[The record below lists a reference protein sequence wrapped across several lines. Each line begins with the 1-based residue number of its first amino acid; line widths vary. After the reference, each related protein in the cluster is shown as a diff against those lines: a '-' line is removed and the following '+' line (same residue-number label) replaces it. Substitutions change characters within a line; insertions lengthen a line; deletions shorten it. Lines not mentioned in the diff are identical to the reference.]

1 LDILNRHGGDMTG
14 TATILTN
21 ARKAGLAVPAFN
33 IPYLP
38 MLEPV
43 VRAVRDEDSFA
54 LIEVSRIEWEK
65 FQSKSIE
72 AVAEEYARWSDP
84 RHVRLHLDHVP
95 VIDED
100 QKRVDYMPL
109 IERAIAAGYQ
119 SVMVDGSRLAL
130 GDNIQATKQAAE
142 RAHRAG
148 IPCEAEIGA
157 VLGHEEGPLPP
168 YEELFA
174 SGRGFTDPA
183 EAERMVKESGC
194 DWLSVAFG
202 NIHGAVSKAHRD
214 ERKVEARLNIEH
226 LEKLAAVTG
235 VPLVLHG
242 GSGIQ
247 PEYVRRAFS
256 AGISKINVGTEIR
269 QVYERNLKGPE
280 TTTEAQEAVYRRT
293 RELIRETY
301 RLSGSRKAVLGAEQ

>member
-1 LDILNRHGGDMTG
+1 MTG
-14 TATILTN
+14 TEAIVSN
-21 ARKAGLAVPAFN
+21 ARRAGLAVPAFN

-65 FQSKSIE
+65 FESGSIE
-72 AVAEEYARWSDP
+72 AVAEEYARWGDP
-84 RHVRLHLDHVP
+84 KHVRLHLDHVP

-109 IERAIAAGYQ
+109 IERAITAGYQ
-119 SVMVDGSRLAL
+119 SVMIDGSRLSL
-130 GDNIQATKQAAE
+130 EENIRATRQVAD
-142 RAHRAG
+142 RAHQAG

-174 SGRGFTDPA
+174 SGKGFTDPE
-183 EAERMVKESGC
+183 EAERMVKESAC

-202 NIHGAVSKAHRD
+202 NVHGAVSRAQRD
-214 ERKVEARLNIEH
+214 NRKVEARLDIDH

-247 PEYVRRAFS
+247 PEYVRRAFA

-269 QVYERNLKGPE
+269 QAYERSLKDSGK
-280 TTTEAQEAVYRRT
+280 TAEAQEAVYQRT

-301 RLSGSRKAVLGAEQ
+301 RLSGSRQALLGVA

>member
-1 LDILNRHGGDMTG
+1 MTG
-14 TATILTN
+14 SADIMIKV
-21 ARKAGLAVPAFN
+21 REKKLAVPAFN

-72 AVAEEYARWSDP
+72 AVAEEYARWADP
-84 RHVRLHLDHVP
+84 EHVRLHLDHVP

-100 QKRVDYMPL
+100 HQRVDYMPL

-119 SVMVDGSRLAL
+119 SVMVDGSRLNL
-130 GDNIQATKQAAE
+130 EENIRTTKQVAD
-142 RAHRAG
+142 RAHEAG

-168 YEELFA
+168 YEELFET
-174 SGRGFTDPA
+174 GRGFTDPG
-183 EAERMVKESGC
+183 EAGRMVRESGC

-202 NIHGAVSKAHRD
+202 NIHGAVSMAQRD
-214 ERKVEARLNIEH
+214 QRKLEARLNIQH

-247 PEYVRRAFS
+247 PEYVRRAFA

-269 QVYERNLKGPE
+269 QAYERALKESGKVAD
-280 TTTEAQEAVYRRT
+280 AQEAVYRRT

-301 RLSGSRKAVLGAEQ
+301 RLSGSRKTLLGAGR

>member
-1 LDILNRHGGDMTG
+1 MTG
-14 TATILTN
+14 TAAIVAN
-21 ARKAGLAVPAFN
+21 ARGAGLAVPAFN

-72 AVAEEYARWSDP
+72 AVAEEYRKWDDP

-100 QKRVDYMPL
+100 QQRVDFMPL
-109 IERAIAAGYQ
+109 IERAIACGYQ
-119 SVMVDGSRLAL
+119 SVMIDGSRLSL
-130 GDNIQATKQAAE
+130 DENIRATKQVAD
-142 RAHRAG
+142 RAHAAG
-148 IPCEAEIGA
+148 IPCEAELGA
-157 VLGHEEGPLPP
+157 VLGHEEGPMPP

-174 SGRGFTDPA
+174 SGKGFTDPD
-183 EAERMVKESGC
+183 EAVRMVQESGC

-202 NIHGAVSKAHRD
+202 NVHGAISKAQRD
-214 ERKVEARLNIEH
+214 QRKIEARLNIEH
-226 LEKLAAVTG
+226 LEVLAAATK

-247 PEYVRRAFS
+247 PEYVRRAFA

-269 QVYERNLKGPE
+269 QAYERRLQDSGKIP
-280 TTTEAQEAVYRRT
+280 EAQEAVYQRT

-301 RLSGSRKAVLGAEQ
+301 RLSGSRQALLGGAG

>member
-1 LDILNRHGGDMTG
+1 MTG
-14 TATILTN
+14 TEAIVRN
-21 ARKAGLAVPAFN
+21 ARRAGLAVPAFN

-65 FQSKSIE
+65 FESGSIE
-72 AVAEEYARWSDP
+72 AVAEEYARWGDP
-84 RHVRLHLDHVP
+84 KHVRLHLDHVP

-109 IERAIAAGYQ
+109 IERAITAGYQ
-119 SVMVDGSRLAL
+119 SVMIDGSRLSL
-130 GDNIQATKQAAE
+130 EENIRATRQVAD
-142 RAHRAG
+142 RAHQAG

-174 SGRGFTDPA
+174 SGKGFTDPE
-183 EAERMVKESGC
+183 EAERMVKESAC

-202 NIHGAVSKAHRD
+202 NVHGAVSRAQRD
-214 ERKVEARLNIEH
+214 NRKVEARLDIDH

-247 PEYVRRAFS
+247 PEYVRRAFA

-269 QVYERNLKGPE
+269 QAYERSLKDSGK
-280 TTTEAQEAVYRRT
+280 TAEAQEAVYQRT

-301 RLSGSRKAVLGAEQ
+301 RLSGSRQALLGVA

>member
-1 LDILNRHGGDMTG
+1 
-14 TATILTN
+14 
-21 ARKAGLAVPAFN
+21 
-33 IPYLP
+33 
-38 MLEPV
+38 
-43 VRAVRDEDSFA
+43 
-54 LIEVSRIEWEK
+54 
-65 FQSKSIE
+65 
-72 AVAEEYARWSDP
+72 
-84 RHVRLHLDHVP
+84 

-100 QKRVDYMPL
+100 QQRVDYMPL

-119 SVMVDGSRLAL
+119 SVMVDGSRLPL
-130 GDNIQATKQAAE
+130 EDNIRAARQVAE

-148 IPCEAEIGA
+148 IPCEAELGA

-174 SGRGFTDPA
+174 SGRGFTDPL

-214 ERKVEARLNIEH
+214 ERKVEARLHIEH

-235 VPLVLHG
+235 IPLVLHG

-247 PEYVRRAFS
+247 PEYVRRAFA

-269 QVYERNLKGPE
+269 QVYERSLKDSGEVPE
-280 TTTEAQEAVYRRT
+280 AREAVYRRT

-301 RLSGSRKAVLGAEQ
+301 RLNGSRKSILGAAQ